1 MTKAFPKDFLWG
13 GATAANQFEGGWNLD
28 GRGPATSD
36 TARAVASEERKT
48 MGGEFTTPMN
58 QERLDFALNDKEG
71 LYPKR
76 WGSDFYHRYKE
87 DIALYAEMGFKTFR
101 LSIAWS
107 RIFPN
112 GDEEQP
118 NEAGLAFYDKVFD
131 ELKKYGIEP
140 LVTLSHYEFPIG
152 LVKKY
157 GGWKN
162 RQVIDCFVHYA
173 ETVFKRYQNKVKY
186 WLTFNEINIIGMT
199 GYLSG
204 GLLFE
209 DGKLHLQDMYQA
221 AHHQFLASTLAT
233 KLAHEINPD
242 FKVGCM
248 LARMQAYPATCNPE
262 DVMEEIKKDHENLFF
277 SDVQVRGKYPSYAKR
292 FFRENHIQL
301 EIADGDLEILERYPV
316 DFMSFSYYMSSI
328 ARKQKSDQETGG
340 NLILSE
346 PNPYLEASDWGWQID
361 PVGLRITLNNLYD
374 RYQVPLMV
382 VENGLGALDKVE
394 ADGFVHDDY
403 RISYLKSHVQQM
415 YEAIEDEVDL
425 IGYIWWGC
433 TDLVSAST
441 SEMSKR
447 YGFVYVDA
455 DDQGNGSFDRLRKDS
470 FYFYKELIASQ
481 GANVLNDWGGRNEEV
496 LPFEALPNPL

>member
-1 MTKAFPKDFLWG
+1 M
-13 GATAANQFEGGWNLD
+13 
-28 GRGPATSD
+28 TSD
-36 TARAVASEERKT
+36 TARAVAPEERKS
-48 MGGEFTTPMN
+48 MGSKFNSPMT
-58 QERLDFALNDKEG
+58 RAKLDAALNDKEG

-87 DIALYAEMGFKTFR
+87 DIALYAEMGFKSFR

-112 GDEEQP
+112 GDDATP

-131 ELKKYGIEP
+131 ELNKYGIAP
-140 LVTLSHYEFPIG
+140 LVTLSHYEFPIH
-152 LVKKY
+152 LVTEY

-162 RQVIDCFVHYA
+162 RKVIDFFVRYA
-173 ETVFKRYQNKVKY
+173 ETVFNRYKDKVKY

-209 DGKLHLQDMYQA
+209 DGKLNLQDMYQA
-221 AHHQFLASTLAT
+221 AHHQFVASSLAT
-233 KLAHEINPD
+233 KIGHEINSD
-242 FKVGCM
+242 FKIECM

-277 SDVQVRGKYPSYAKR
+277 SDVQVSGKYPAYAKR
-292 FFRENHIQL
+292 FFKENNIEL
-301 EIADGDLEILERYPV
+301 EIADGDLEILEKYPV

-328 ARKQKSDQETGG
+328 ARKQKTGDQTAG

-374 RYQVPLMV
+374 HYQVPLMV
-382 VENGLGALDKVE
+382 VENGLGALDTVE
-394 ADGFVHDDY
+394 EDGSIHDQY
-403 RISYLKSHVQQM
+403 CINYLQSHVKQM
-415 YEAIEDEVDL
+415 YKAIEDSVDL
-425 IGYIWWGC
+425 MGDTWWGC

-455 DDQGNGSFDRLRKDS
+455 DDQGNGSFDRSRKDS
-470 FYFYKELIASQ
+470 FFFYKDLIATR
-481 GANVLNDWGGRNEEV
+481 GANILND
-496 LPFEALPNPL
+496 

>member
-1 MTKAFPKDFLWG
+1 MTKQFPEGFLWG
-13 GATAANQFEGGWNLD
+13 GATAANQFEGAWNVD

-36 TARAVASEERKT
+36 TARAVAPEERKS
-48 MGGEFTTPMN
+48 MGSEFNSPMT
-58 QERLDFALNDKEG
+58 RAKLDAAFNDKEG

-112 GDEEQP
+112 GDDATP

-131 ELKKYGIEP
+131 ELNKYGIEP
-140 LVTLSHYEFPIG
+140 LVTLSHYEFPIH
-152 LVKKY
+152 LVTEY

-162 RQVIDCFVHYA
+162 RKVIDFFVRYA
-173 ETVFKRYQNKVKY
+173 ETVFNRYKDKVKY

-209 DGKLHLQDMYQA
+209 DGKLNLQDMYQA
-221 AHHQFLASTLAT
+221 AHHQFVASSLAT
-233 KLAHEINPD
+233 KIGHEINPD
-242 FKVGCM
+242 FKIGCM

-277 SDVQVRGKYPSYAKR
+277 SDVQVRGKYPAYAKR
-292 FFRENHIQL
+292 FFKENNIEL
-301 EIADGDLEILERYPV
+301 EIADGDLEILEKYPV

-328 ARKQKSDQETGG
+328 ARKQKTGDQTAG

-382 VENGLGALDKVE
+382 VENGLGALDTVE
-394 ADGFVHDDY
+394 EDGSIHDQY
-403 RISYLKSHVQQM
+403 RIDYLQSHVKQT
-415 YEAIEDEVDL
+415 YEAIEDGVDL
-425 IGYIWWGC
+425 MGYTWWGC

-455 DDQGNGSFDRLRKDS
+455 DDQGNGSFDRSRKDS
-470 FYFYKELIASQ
+470 FFFYKDLIATR
-481 GANVLNDWGGRNEEV
+481 GANILND
-496 LPFEALPNPL
+496 

>member
-1 MTKAFPKDFLWG
+1 MTKQFPKDFLWG
-13 GATAANQFEGGWNLD
+13 GATAANQFEGAWNVD

-36 TARAVASEERKT
+36 TSRAVAPEERKS
-48 MGGEFTTPMN
+48 MGSEFNTPMN
-58 QERLDFALNDKEG
+58 RAKLDAALNDKKG

-101 LSIAWS
+101 MSIAWS

-112 GDEEQP
+112 GDDATP

-131 ELKKYGIEP
+131 ELNKYGIEP
-140 LVTLSHYEFPIG
+140 LVTLSHYEFPIH
-152 LVKKY
+152 LITEY

-162 RQVIDCFVHYA
+162 RKVIDFFVRYA
-173 ETVFKRYQNKVKY
+173 ETVFNRYKDKVKY

-209 DGKLHLQDMYQA
+209 DRKLNLQEMYQA
-221 AHHQFLASTLAT
+221 AHHQFLASSLAT
-233 KLAHEINPD
+233 KVGHEINPD
-242 FKVGCM
+242 FKIGCM
-248 LARMQAYPATCNPE
+248 LARMQAYPATCNPD

-292 FFRENHIQL
+292 FFKENNIKL
-301 EIADGDLEILERYPV
+301 DIAEGDLEILEKYPV

-328 ARKQKSDQETGG
+328 ARKEKTGNQTAG
-340 NLILSE
+340 NLMLSE

-361 PVGLRITLNNLYD
+361 PVGLRITLNKLYD

-394 ADGFVHDDY
+394 EDGSIHDQY
-403 RISYLKSHVQQM
+403 RIDYLQSHVKQM
-415 YEAIEDEVDL
+415 YEAIEDGVDL
-425 IGYIWWGC
+425 MGYTWWGC
-433 TDLVSAST
+433 TDLISAST

-470 FYFYKELIASQ
+470 FFFYKDLIASR
-481 GANVLNDWGGRNEEV
+481 GANILND
-496 LPFEALPNPL
+496 